1 MTQRLSRLPRRRALE
16 AIALGAVLGAGVSQ
30 GPRAQVGQA
39 AQPAAAAANPASE
52 DSPFAFALIGDL
64 PYSDLDE
71 PRLAAMLTQIDA
83 EPLALVVHV
92 GDIKASREPC
102 SNDLYQRR
110 LKLLDASA
118 HPLVLLPGDNEW
130 TDCHRRS
137 AGGFDP
143 RERLEMLRKLFWF
156 RPEPLGRNA
165 RSAVSSMA
173 FERQMQMPEN
183 VRWKIGAVRF
193 VTVHV
198 VGSNNG
204 LDEYPGSRDEFES
217 RQKANQTWLFET
229 LAMAEREQASALVI
243 AAHGDLPKLMPYLHL
258 PVQSGSDRILKAM
271 NRKHTAAQYLRLID
285 RIRAARPDIVLTS
298 DFIAGFPGETE
309 ADHQATLELIEAVG
323 YGMAYSFRYSPRPG
337 TPAAE
342 KPELPDEVA
351 LGRLHD
357 IQALITRQQRSVQDG
372 MVGREVSVLY
382 EKPGRML
389 GQMVGKSEY
398 LHAVHV
404 DDTSGQPGQ
413 LVRVKISASSA
424 NSLAGVRILA

>member
-1 MTQRLSRLPRRRALE
+1 MTHRLSRPPRRRALE
-16 AIALGAVLGAGVSQ
+16 AIALGAVLGSGVSQ
-30 GPRAQVGQA
+30 GPRAQMGQA
-39 AQPAAAAANPASE
+39 AQQSAAAAPTATASE
-52 DSPFAFALIGDL
+52 DIPFAFALIGDL

-102 SNDLYQRR
+102 SNELYQRR

-143 RERLEMLRKLFWF
+143 RERLDMLRKLFWS

-173 FERQMQMPEN
+173 FERQAQMPEN

-193 VTVHV
+193 VAIHV

-243 AAHGDLPKLMPYLHL
+243 AAHGDPDFGLFPEKGHRLFLTWLQEIATRFRGQVLFLHGDSHRFKADQPL
-258 PVQSGSDRILKAM
+258 DDSKGRPLANFMRVESFGYPMSSNWVRIDYDPRRAQRFMVSPREVGQSG
-271 NRKHTAAQYLRLID
+271 
-285 RIRAARPDIVLTS
+285 
-298 DFIAGFPGETE
+298 F
-309 ADHQATLELIEAVG
+309 
-323 YGMAYSFRYSPRPG
+323 
-337 TPAAE
+337 
-342 KPELPDEVA
+342 
-351 LGRLHD
+351 
-357 IQALITRQQRSVQDG
+357 
-372 MVGREVSVLY
+372 
-382 EKPGRML
+382 
-389 GQMVGKSEY
+389 
-398 LHAVHV
+398 
-404 DDTSGQPGQ
+404 
-413 LVRVKISASSA
+413 
-424 NSLAGVRILA
+424 

>member
-1 MTQRLSRLPRRRALE
+1 MTQRLSRPPRRRALE
-16 AIALGAVLGAGVSQ
+16 AIALGAVLGAGVSP
-30 GPRAQVGQA
+30 GPRAQTTQT
-39 AQPAAAAANPASE
+39 AQPAAAAASANPASE

-71 PRLAAMLTQIDA
+71 PRLAAMLAQIDA
-83 EPLALVVHV
+83 EPLALVLHV

-102 SNDLYQRR
+102 SNELYQRR

-143 RERLEMLRKLFWF
+143 RERLEMLRKLFWS

-165 RSAVSSMA
+165 RPAVSSMA
-173 FERQMQMPEN
+173 FERQAQMPEN

-193 VTVHV
+193 VAVHV

-243 AAHGDLPKLMPYLHL
+243 AAHGDPDFGLFPEKGHRLFLTWLQEIATRFRGQVLFLHGDSHRFKADQPL
-258 PVQSGSDRILKAM
+258 DDSKGRPLANFMRVESFGYPMSSNWVWIGYDPRRAQRFTVSPREVRQSG
-271 NRKHTAAQYLRLID
+271 
-285 RIRAARPDIVLTS
+285 
-298 DFIAGFPGETE
+298 F
-309 ADHQATLELIEAVG
+309 
-323 YGMAYSFRYSPRPG
+323 
-337 TPAAE
+337 
-342 KPELPDEVA
+342 
-351 LGRLHD
+351 
-357 IQALITRQQRSVQDG
+357 
-372 MVGREVSVLY
+372 
-382 EKPGRML
+382 
-389 GQMVGKSEY
+389 
-398 LHAVHV
+398 
-404 DDTSGQPGQ
+404 
-413 LVRVKISASSA
+413 
-424 NSLAGVRILA
+424 

>member
-1 MTQRLSRLPRRRALE
+1 MTHRLSRPPRRRALE
-16 AIALGAVLGAGVSQ
+16 AIALGAVLGTGVWH
-30 GPRAQVGQA
+30 GPRAQMAQMAQTAQTA
-39 AQPAAAAANPASE
+39 APTATGSE
-52 DSPFAFALIGDL
+52 DIPFAFALIGDL

-71 PRLAAMLTQIDA
+71 PRLATMLTQIDA

-110 LKLLDASA
+110 LKLLDASV

-143 RERLEMLRKLFWF
+143 RERLEMLRKLFWS

-173 FERQMQMPEN
+173 FERQAQMPEN

-193 VTVHV
+193 VAIHV

-243 AAHGDLPKLMPYLHL
+243 AAHGDPDFGLFPEKGHRLFLTWLQEIAIRFRGQVLFLHGDSHRFKADQPL
-258 PVQSGSDRILKAM
+258 DDSKGRPLANFMRVESFGYPMSSNWVRIDYDPRRAQRFMVSPREVRQSG
-271 NRKHTAAQYLRLID
+271 
-285 RIRAARPDIVLTS
+285 
-298 DFIAGFPGETE
+298 F
-309 ADHQATLELIEAVG
+309 
-323 YGMAYSFRYSPRPG
+323 
-337 TPAAE
+337 
-342 KPELPDEVA
+342 
-351 LGRLHD
+351 
-357 IQALITRQQRSVQDG
+357 
-372 MVGREVSVLY
+372 
-382 EKPGRML
+382 
-389 GQMVGKSEY
+389 
-398 LHAVHV
+398 
-404 DDTSGQPGQ
+404 
-413 LVRVKISASSA
+413 
-424 NSLAGVRILA
+424 

>member
-1 MTQRLSRLPRRRALE
+1 MTHRLSRPPRRRALE
-16 AIALGAVLGAGVSQ
+16 AIALGAVLGSGVSQ
-30 GPRAQVGQA
+30 GPRAQMGQA
-39 AQPAAAAANPASE
+39 AQPSAAAAPTATGSE
-52 DSPFAFALIGDL
+52 DIPFAFALIGDL

-71 PRLAAMLTQIDA
+71 PRLATMLTQIDA
-83 EPLALVVHV
+83 EQLALVLHV

-110 LKLLDASA
+110 LKLLDASV

-143 RERLEMLRKLFWF
+143 RERLEMLRKLFWS

-173 FERQMQMPEN
+173 FERQAQMPEN

-193 VTVHV
+193 VAIHV

-243 AAHGDLPKLMPYLHL
+243 AAHGDPDFGLFPEKGHRLFLTWLQEIATRFRGQVLFLHGDSHRFKADQPL
-258 PVQSGSDRILKAM
+258 DDSKGRPLANFMRVESFGYPMSSNWVRIDYDPRRAQRFMVSPREVRQSG
-271 NRKHTAAQYLRLID
+271 
-285 RIRAARPDIVLTS
+285 
-298 DFIAGFPGETE
+298 F
-309 ADHQATLELIEAVG
+309 
-323 YGMAYSFRYSPRPG
+323 
-337 TPAAE
+337 
-342 KPELPDEVA
+342 
-351 LGRLHD
+351 
-357 IQALITRQQRSVQDG
+357 
-372 MVGREVSVLY
+372 
-382 EKPGRML
+382 
-389 GQMVGKSEY
+389 
-398 LHAVHV
+398 
-404 DDTSGQPGQ
+404 
-413 LVRVKISASSA
+413 
-424 NSLAGVRILA
+424 

>member
-1 MTQRLSRLPRRRALE
+1 MTHRLSRPPRRRALE
-16 AIALGAVLGAGVSQ
+16 AIALGAVLGSGVSQ
-30 GPRAQVGQA
+30 GPRAQMGQA
-39 AQPAAAAANPASE
+39 AQPSAAAAPTATASE
-52 DSPFAFALIGDL
+52 DIPFAFALIGDL

-71 PRLAAMLTQIDA
+71 PRLATMLTQIAA

-110 LKLLDASA
+110 LKLLDASV

-143 RERLEMLRKLFWF
+143 RERLEMLRKLFWS

-173 FERQMQMPEN
+173 FERQAQMPEN

-193 VTVHV
+193 VAIHV

-243 AAHGDLPKLMPYLHL
+243 AAHGDPDFGLFPEKGHRLFLTWLQEIATRFRGQVLFLHGDSHRFKADQPL
-258 PVQSGSDRILKAM
+258 DDSKGRPLANFMRVESFGYPMSSNWVWIGYDPRRAQRFTVSPREVRQSG
-271 NRKHTAAQYLRLID
+271 
-285 RIRAARPDIVLTS
+285 
-298 DFIAGFPGETE
+298 F
-309 ADHQATLELIEAVG
+309 
-323 YGMAYSFRYSPRPG
+323 
-337 TPAAE
+337 
-342 KPELPDEVA
+342 
-351 LGRLHD
+351 
-357 IQALITRQQRSVQDG
+357 
-372 MVGREVSVLY
+372 
-382 EKPGRML
+382 
-389 GQMVGKSEY
+389 
-398 LHAVHV
+398 
-404 DDTSGQPGQ
+404 
-413 LVRVKISASSA
+413 
-424 NSLAGVRILA
+424 